1 MLTACSGPYSM
12 LDPAGPAA
20 QDAAFLWWGMFA
32 FFTLVLVLVIALWVY
47 ALRRDPKR
55 IIHDTEA
62 RKIQNRWILGGGIVL
77 PVISIIIILFFG
89 IPAGHR
95 MLPLPSAEGD
105 VLQIDITGRQWQWEV
120 SYPGTGIELI
130 DELHIPAGVP
140 VNINLTTADVIH
152 SFWIPRMAGK
162 MDTIPG
168 RVNTLRIEADQPGLY
183 GGQCAEFCGVDHAH
197 MKFTVK
203 AHTPEDFERWLKDR
217 QNE

>member
-1 MLTACSGPYSM
+1 
-12 LDPAGPAA
+12 
-20 QDAAFLWWGMFA
+20 MFA

-47 ALRRDPKR
+47 ALRRDPKQT
-55 IIHDTEA
+55 IHGDEA

-95 MLPLPSAEGD
+95 MLPLPSADGEI
-105 VLQIDITGRQWQWEV
+105 LQIDVTGRQWQWEV

-152 SFWIPRMAGK
+152 SFWIPRLAGK

-183 GGQCAEFCGVDHAH
+183 GGQCAEFCGVDHAN